1 MPCRSHDNPQNYVD
15 VLISVI
21 EIDLF
26 KLPILRKKMV
36 LSHEK
41 LGIYMGSL
49 SIIEMLRM
57 GIYTDSLQMGI
68 PVYTNMVQMG
78 TYTDM
83 VKIGIRTW
91 TRYR

>member
-1 MPCRSHDNPQNYVD
+1 
-15 VLISVI
+15 
-21 EIDLF
+21 
-26 KLPILRKKMV
+26 MV

-41 LGIYMGSL
+41 IGIYMGSL

-68 PVYTNMVQMG
+68 HVPVYTNKVQMG

-91 TRYR
+91 TRYRRV

>member
-1 MPCRSHDNPQNYVD
+1 
-15 VLISVI
+15 
-21 EIDLF
+21 
-26 KLPILRKKMV
+26 MV

-68 PVYTNMVQMG
+68 HKQGTNGNIHRLGQNRN
-78 TYTDM
+78 TYMDSLQ
-83 VKIGIRTW
+83 IG
-91 TRYR
+91 YDNEK

>member
-15 VLISVI
+15 ILISVI

-26 KLPILRKKMV
+26 KLPILQKKMV

-41 LGIYMGSL
+41 IRIYMGSL

-68 PVYTNMVQMG
+68 PIYTNMVQMG
-78 TYTDM
+78 TYTDL